1 MALVKEKITIKTNT
15 KISKSKKRFVNF
27 HETPFLY

>member
-1 MALVKEKITIKTNT
+1 MALVIEKTIKTNT